1 MYCTIFS
8 PCKKGIF
15 LYILNLVFLSSKRID
30 IMELANYE
38 QQMKK
43 AIAYLEQEFM
53 GLQVW
58 RATTWLV
65 DNLNV
70 TTDYWVMKLNALAHV
85 TVMDNTTLKIE
96 PWDKASSKGI
106 ANAIYEADMW
116 VWVDNQWSHIL
127 VKIPA
132 LTQERRDQIAKQVK
146 SMWEDTKTQ
155 IRQSRQDAMNDT
167 KKQFAAKAI
176 SEDEHKANEKNI
188 EELTKQQSAKVDNLV
203 KLKVD
208 ELMKI

>member
-1 MYCTIFS
+1 
-8 PCKKGIF
+8 
-15 LYILNLVFLSSKRID
+15 
-30 IMELANYE
+30 MELANYE

-43 AIAYLEQEFM
+43 AIAYLEQEFAW
-53 GLQVW
+53 LQVG

-70 TTDYWVMKLNALAHV
+70 TTDYWVMKMNSLAHI
-85 TVMDNTTLKIE
+85 TVMDTTTLKIE
-96 PWDKASSKGI
+96 PWDKSSSKGI

-116 VWVDNQWSHIL
+116 VGVDNQWSHIL

-132 LTQERRDQIAKQVK
+132 LTQERRDHIAKQVK

-155 IRQSRQDAMNDT
+155 VRQVRQDAMNDT
-167 KKQFAAKAI
+167 KKQFTAKEI

-188 EELTKQQSAKVDNLV
+188 DELTKNWTAKIDTLV
-203 KLKVD
+203 KLKTE

>member
-1 MYCTIFS
+1 
-8 PCKKGIF
+8 
-15 LYILNLVFLSSKRID
+15 
-30 IMELANYE
+30 MELANYE

-70 TTDYWVMKLNALAHV
+70 NTDYWVMKLNTLAHV

-106 ANAIYEADMW
+106 ANAIYEANMW
-116 VWVDNQWSHIL
+116 VWVDNQGSHIL

-155 IRQSRQDAMNDT
+155 IRQTRQDAMNDT
-167 KKQFAAKAI
+167 KKQFTAKAI

-203 KLKVD
+203 KLKVE

>member
-1 MYCTIFS
+1 ME
-8 PCKKGIF
+8 
-15 LYILNLVFLSSKRID
+15 LSS
-30 IMELANYE
+30 YE

-43 AIAYLEQEFM
+43 AISYLEQEFA

-70 TTDYWVMKLNALAHV
+70 NTDYWVMKLNTLAHV
-85 TVMDNTTLKIE
+85 TVMDTSTLKIE
-96 PWDKASSKGI
+96 PWDKSSSKWI
-106 ANAIYEADMW
+106 SNAIYEADLG

-132 LTQERRDQIAKQVK
+132 LTQERRDHIAKQVK
-146 SMWEDTKTQ
+146 WMWEDAKTQ
-155 IRQSRQDAMNDT
+155 IRQIRQDAMNDT
-167 KKQFAAKAI
+167 KKQFAAKEI

>member
-1 MYCTIFS
+1 VYCTIFS

-15 LYILNLVFLSSKRID
+15 LYILNLDFLSSKI
-30 IMELANYE
+30 ILMELAIYE

-43 AIAYLEQEFM
+43 AIAYLEQEFA

-96 PWDKASSKGI
+96 PWDKSSSKGI
-106 ANAIYEADMW
+106 ANAIYEADMG
-116 VWVDNQWSHIL
+116 VGVDNQWSHIL

-146 SMWEDTKTQ
+146 SMGEDTKTQ
-155 IRQSRQDAMNDT
+155 IRQVRQDAMNDT
-167 KKQFAAKAI
+167 KKQLAAKEI
-176 SEDEHKANEKNI
+176 SEDEHKANEKNV
-188 EELTKQQSAKVDNLV
+188 EELTKAQSAKVDTLV
-203 KLKVD
+203 KLKTE
-208 ELMKI
+208 ELMKL

>member
-1 MYCTIFS
+1 
-8 PCKKGIF
+8 
-15 LYILNLVFLSSKRID
+15 
-30 IMELANYE
+30 MELSNYE

-70 TTDYWVMKLNALAHV
+70 TTDYWVMKLNTLAHI

-96 PWDKASSKGI
+96 PWDKASSKWI
-106 ANAIYEADMW
+106 ANAIYEADMG
-116 VWVDNQWSHIL
+116 VGVDNQGSHIL

-155 IRQSRQDAMNDT
+155 IRQVRQDAMNET
-167 KKQFAAKAI
+167 KKQFTAKSI
-176 SEDEHKANEKNI
+176 SEDEHKDNEKNI

>member
-1 MYCTIFS
+1 
-8 PCKKGIF
+8 
-15 LYILNLVFLSSKRID
+15 
-30 IMELANYE
+30 MELANYE

-43 AIAYLEQEFM
+43 AIAYLEQELM
-53 GLQVW
+53 WLQVW

-106 ANAIYEADMW
+106 ANAIYEANMW
-116 VWVDNQWSHIL
+116 VGVDNQWSHIL

-167 KKQFAAKAI
+167 KKQFVAKAI

>member
-1 MYCTIFS
+1 
-8 PCKKGIF
+8 
-15 LYILNLVFLSSKRID
+15 
-30 IMELANYE
+30 MELANYE

-70 TTDYWVMKLNALAHV
+70 NTDYWVMKLNALAHV

-106 ANAIYEADMW
+106 ANAIYEANMW
-116 VWVDNQWSHIL
+116 VWVDNQGSHIL

-155 IRQSRQDAMNDT
+155 IRQSRQDA
-167 KKQFAAKAI
+167 AKAI

-203 KLKVD
+203 KLKVE

>member
-1 MYCTIFS
+1 MDFS
-8 PCKKGIF
+8 I
-15 LYILNLVFLSSKRID
+15 
-30 IMELANYE
+30 YE

-43 AIAYLEQEFM
+43 ALAYLEQEFA

-70 TTDYWVMKLNALAHV
+70 TTDYWVMKLNTLAHV
-85 TVMDNTTLKIE
+85 TVMDTTTLKIE
-96 PWDKASSKGI
+96 PWDKSSSKGI
-106 ANAIYEADMW
+106 ANAIYEADMG
-116 VWVDNQWSHIL
+116 VWVDNQGSHIL

-132 LTQERRDQIAKQVK
+132 LTQERRDQVAKQVK
-146 SMWEDTKTQ
+146 GMWDDTKTQ
-155 IRQSRQDAMNDT
+155 IRQIRQDAMNDT
-167 KKQFAAKAI
+167 KKQFTGKTI

-188 EELTKQQSAKVDNLV
+188 EELTKEWSSKVDTLV
-203 KLKVD
+203 KLKTE